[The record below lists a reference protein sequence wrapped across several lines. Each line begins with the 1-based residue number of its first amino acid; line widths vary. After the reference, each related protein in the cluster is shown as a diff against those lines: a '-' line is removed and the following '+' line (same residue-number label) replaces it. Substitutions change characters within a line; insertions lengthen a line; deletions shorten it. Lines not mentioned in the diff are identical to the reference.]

1 METHEYQLRQSE
13 DIISESQGKPKSHTQ
28 CKSGETISTIC
39 IKAAK
44 SDDAQ
49 VPKWLWDKEVL

>member
-39 IKAAK
+39 DKVAK
-44 SDDAQ
+44 
-49 VPKWLWDKEVL
+49 V